1 MCTFCSTPA
10 FISTDR
16 LTCSVR
22 MWCISATFELEDRL
36 QKAIHW
42 ENFIEDLNLVQFKP
56 WVVYW
61 RWRCL
66 LQNCGKAHDGGSS
79 NERQQSHQL
88 LSCPPTSSSSAS
100 HPLQSSVTLPPTY
113 SSGYRCNIQEEGG
126 RSECGK
132 LAKNYPMP
140 ISPLLWPEWRAHWA
154 RPKVPTTTIEKRH
167 NSNNIATGKSKSPW
181 RIS

>member
-42 ENFIEDLNLVQFKP
+42 ENFNEDLNLESYTSNFRTDVD
-56 WVVYW
+56 VVY
-61 RWRCL
+61 CK
-66 LQNCGKAHDGGSS
+66 NCGKAHDGGSS

-88 LSCPPTSSSSAS
+88 LSYSPTSSSSAS
-100 HPLQSSVTLPPTY
+100 HHLQSSVTLPPTY

-140 ISPLLWPEWRAHWA
+140 ISPLLWPEWRPHWA

-167 NSNNIATGKSKSPW
+167 NSNNIATA
-181 RIS
+181 